1 MPSFELLSDIHSN
14 LWKPNQIDFSS
25 LFPAKTSTLILA
37 GNIGNPDHPS
47 LHSLIRYVC
56 NKYSSIIYVPGNHEF
71 IGKPPHKVLHWFER
85 VDEEFS
91 NFHFFYRR
99 TERINGIRVIGATAW
114 TSGPYGTS
122 YSNMVNQEGKKDRD
136 YIDKMILS
144 SNDATLVVSHY
155 CPTLRVL
162 KDAYSGTLAQYD
174 YAQNLEYMF
183 RPPLHTWVFG
193 HIHQTYEFKLP
204 YTSSMF
210 GDGSVNLLCMP
221 YGKPSDGN
229 ITIPHACRF
238 EINPDVA
245 TSVKFLPGKTYRNL

>member
-1 MPSFELLSDIHSN
+1 
-14 LWKPNQIDFSS
+14 
-25 LFPAKTSTLILA
+25 
-37 GNIGNPDHPS
+37 
-47 LHSLIRYVC
+47 
-56 NKYSSIIYVPGNHEF
+56 
-71 IGKPPHKVLHWFER
+71 
-85 VDEEFS
+85 
-91 NFHFFYRR
+91 
-99 TERINGIRVIGATAW
+99 
-114 TSGPYGTS
+114 
-122 YSNMVNQEGKKDRD
+122 MVNQEGKKDRD
-136 YIDKMILS
+136 YIDKMISS

-238 EINPDVA
+238 EINPDV
-245 TSVKFLPGKTYRNL
+245 TSSVKFLPDKTYRNL